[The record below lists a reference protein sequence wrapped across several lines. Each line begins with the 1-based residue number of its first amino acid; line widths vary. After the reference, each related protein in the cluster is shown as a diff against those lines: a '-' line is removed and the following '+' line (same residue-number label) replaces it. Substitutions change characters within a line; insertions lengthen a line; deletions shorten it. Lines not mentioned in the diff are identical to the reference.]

1 MFKMMVINL
10 KDVRKIVMMMMIMMM
25 INVRK
30 YFVVYN
36 LWCILSYLIEKIFTW
51 EEDFDLR
58 PGKALIK
65 YLRMVSKEI
74 GNSNEYDDD
83 SGYS

>member
-1 MFKMMVINL
+1 
-10 KDVRKIVMMMMIMMM
+10 
-25 INVRK
+25 
-30 YFVVYN
+30 
-36 LWCILSYLIEKIFTW
+36 LSNLIEKIFSW

-74 GNSNEYDDD
+74 GNSNEFDDD
-83 SGYS
+83 SCGD